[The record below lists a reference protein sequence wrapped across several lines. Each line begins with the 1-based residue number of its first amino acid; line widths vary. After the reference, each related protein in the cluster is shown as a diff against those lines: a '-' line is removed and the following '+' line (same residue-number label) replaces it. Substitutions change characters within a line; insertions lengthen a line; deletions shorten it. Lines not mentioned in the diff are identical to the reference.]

1 MMERRSAYLTFG
13 ISALVL
19 ALAGAGLTLGIYFLD
34 GPNESDTGSPYQISG
49 PEVDDPKIGVDR
61 NNDSTDP
68 RPGVDIDSEKY
79 TEPILGGATGPSQDA
94 RTTSNES
101 GTPWFIY
108 AAAIA
113 ALVAALL
120 FVGISGRA
128 YAESTRHESV
138 VRNDLVDLISFNPG
152 INLSS
157 IRNELQLSQGA
168 VSYHLRRLEKGGV
181 IYSYKGMK
189 ERRFY
194 PASMGYNQVE
204 NRSAADEVR
213 SIIANP
219 TGARIIEILGRG
231 DSTQSQI
238 VKEVGVSPSTVH
250 WHMDR
255 MEKVGIIR
263 KRREGRTV
271 IYGLSK
277 ALKDT

>member
-1 MMERRSAYLTFG
+1 MERRSAYLAFG
-13 ISALVL
+13 IAAL
-19 ALAGAGLTLGIYFLD
+19 ALALVGAGITMGIMFTQSSMDDSGDGSQKTL
-34 GPNESDTGSPYQISG
+34 
-49 PEVDDPKIGVDR
+49 K
-61 NNDSTDP
+61 STEGDVIQ
-68 RPGVDIDSEKY
+68 G
-79 TEPILGGATGPSQDA
+79 
-94 RTTSNES
+94 NES
-101 GTPWFIY
+101 GNGSQDTGPGSEADTQNFDGHDPLKTGDQPLSSDDNGGRDGDAPWFIY
-108 AAAIA
+108 AAAVS
-113 ALVAALL
+113 ALIAALL
-120 FVGISGRA
+120 FVAISGRA
-128 YAESTRHESV
+128 YAESSRHESV

-219 TGARIIEILGRG
+219 TGARIVDILGRG
-231 DSTQSQI
+231 DATQSQI

-263 KRREGRTV
+263 KKREGRAV